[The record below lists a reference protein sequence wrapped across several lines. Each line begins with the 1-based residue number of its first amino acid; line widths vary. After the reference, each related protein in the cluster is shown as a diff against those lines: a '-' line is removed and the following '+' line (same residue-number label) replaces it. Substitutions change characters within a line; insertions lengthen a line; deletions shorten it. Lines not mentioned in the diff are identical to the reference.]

1 MKPLKKALLMKK
13 AQWTFFILAA
23 VTTTACSIAS
33 QPETDAL
40 STRPFMGGNGKR
52 VAAMSDFQI
61 CEALGYAQ
69 AHHETK
75 VYNTLSALLEQRQ
88 QAGTLRIA
96 QGDCTAAALNVI
108 NEEKAKVKP

>member
-1 MKPLKKALLMKK
+1 
-13 AQWTFFILAA
+13 
-23 VTTTACSIAS
+23 
-33 QPETDAL
+33 
-40 STRPFMGGNGKR
+40 MGGNGKH

-88 QAGTLRIA
+88 QARTLRIA

-108 NEEKAKVKP
+108 NEEKAKVKQ